1 MPHILVIDDDELIRR
16 LVNHALTRAGYE
28 VMEAS
33 NGRKGLAAFK
43 AAPAELVIT
52 DLIMPDMEGLE
63 AIQELRRRSPGLKII
78 AMSGG
83 GVGWS
88 VDYLK
93 MAEKF
98 GASRILSKPFAL
110 GTLCAM
116 VAELWGAEAAGRQQ
130 A

>member
-1 MPHILVIDDDELIRR
+1 MPHILVIDDDDLVRR
-16 LVNHALTRAGYE
+16 LVNHALTREGYE
-28 VMEAS
+28 VMEAV
-33 NGRKGLAAFK
+33 NGRKGLAAYK

-63 AIQELRRRSPGLKII
+63 AIQEFRRRSPDLKII

-83 GVGWS
+83 GAGWS

-98 GASRILSKPFAL
+98 GASRILNKPFAL
-110 GTLCAM
+110 EELCAL
-116 VAELWGAEAAGRQQ
+116 VAELWGGEKPVRQP